1 MTCRGS
7 ELDVEAMQLAVW
19 QVGGKAIGEA
29 VQIPGVACP
38 RREPHIL
45 LSFHFHFYFHFLVV
59 FFTRLVLSFC
69 PLVVA
74 IVLHSPNK
82 SRAPTI
88 EQTYVVSF

>member
-45 LSFHFHFYFHFLVV
+45 LSFHFHFLVV